1 MGETVAI
8 VAVATSAGVSLGTLW
23 AATARERAQ
32 RRWQAQEER
41 TRDLRIVLEHAAD
54 ELGKATFLANE
65 GLAEVE
71 ANGHLSPARRTLL
84 MNAQR
89 VLVLADLQIKLRS
102 GGEVREAFFR
112 CVGTFLL
119 MKGILDQAGNQERA
133 EAWAPTFS
141 NAQADAAAN
150 ERAYFEAA
158 AKALATP
165 AERRWRQRK

>member
-23 AATARERAQ
+23 AAAARERAQ

-41 TRDLRIVLEHAAD
+41 TRDLRTVLEHAAD

-71 ANGHLSPARRTLL
+71 ANGHLSPARHTHL

-102 GGEVREAFFR
+102 GEVREAFFQ
-112 CVGTFLL
+112 CVRTFLL
-119 MKGILDQAGNQERA
+119 MKGILDQAANHERD

-141 NAQADAAAN
+141 NAQADAATN
-150 ERAYFEAA
+150 ERAYFDAA

-165 AERRWRQRK
+165 AEPR

>member
-23 AATARERAQ
+23 AAAARERAQ

-41 TRDLRIVLEHAAD
+41 TRDLRTVLEHAAD
-54 ELGKATFLANE
+54 ELGKAMFLANE

-71 ANGHLSPARRTLL
+71 ANGHLAPARRTHL

-102 GGEVREAFFR
+102 GEVREAFFR

-119 MKGILDQAGNQERA
+119 MKGILDQAGEPQRDA
-133 EAWAPTFS
+133 AWQATFS
-141 NAQADAAAN
+141 NAQADAATN
-150 ERAYFEAA
+150 ERAYFDAA
-158 AKALATP
+158 AKALAAPTG
-165 AERRWRQRK
+165 RKRQ